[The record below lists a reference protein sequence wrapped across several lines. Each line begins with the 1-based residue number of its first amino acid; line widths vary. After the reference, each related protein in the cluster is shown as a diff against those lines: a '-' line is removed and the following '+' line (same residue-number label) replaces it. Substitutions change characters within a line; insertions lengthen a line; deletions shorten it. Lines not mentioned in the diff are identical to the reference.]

1 MEDSTTGTTIDMS
14 GATTERKVLADI
26 LTPASEEEEL
36 AVMAGIFRKLHPNAR
51 LVVSGFLQG
60 LVADS
65 ALHAER
71 VG

>member
-1 MEDSTTGTTIDMS
+1 MEDGTTGTTIDMD
-14 GATTERKVLADI
+14 GATAAQKALADI

-36 AVMAGIFRKLHPNAR
+36 AVMAGIFRTLNPKAR

-71 VG
+71 AG